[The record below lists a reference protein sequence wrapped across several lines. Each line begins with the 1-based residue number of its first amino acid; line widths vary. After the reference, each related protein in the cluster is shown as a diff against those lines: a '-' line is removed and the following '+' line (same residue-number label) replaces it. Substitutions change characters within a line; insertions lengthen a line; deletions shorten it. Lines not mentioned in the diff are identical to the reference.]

1 MAKRGENIYKR
12 KDGRWEGRF
21 IKGYDLSGKA
31 QYGYVYA
38 HSYADVKEKL
48 NQKRG
53 GSLLQCGNSER
64 IVYQDLITAWLNSLQ
79 INIKESTYA
88 RYYHLAHSHII
99 PRLGKYK
106 VDRIT
111 NRTIEEYIAF
121 LMQNGRID
129 GSGGLSQKT
138 VSDIFLLIKRSMEY
152 ALQSGYRTSCNLT
165 KMSIKI
171 PKKESRVL
179 SQPEQEKLL
188 CHLTADTDRT
198 KLGIL
203 ICLYTGI
210 RIGEL
215 CALKW
220 EHFNFEIGILMI
232 RQTMLRIQ
240 DINSN
245 SKNKTKLIITQPKS
259 TCSVRDIPI
268 PNFLLFY
275 IKQFVGSSSDFILTG
290 ANDKFIEPRT
300 MQNRFHTCTKTCG
313 IRQANFHSLRHTF
326 ATRCVEIGFET
337 KSLSEILGH
346 ANVNITLNRYVHS
359 SLDLKRNN
367 MAKLDALVYS
377 SPSI

>member
-1 MAKRGENIYKR
+1 M
-12 KDGRWEGRF
+12 
-21 IKGYDLSGKA
+21 
-31 QYGYVYA
+31 YA

-53 GSLLQCGNSER
+53 GRLLQCGNSER

-88 RYYHLAHSHII
+88 RSYHLAHSPII

-188 CHLTADTDRT
+188 Y
-198 KLGIL
+198 
-203 ICLYTGI
+203 YT
-210 RIGEL
+210 R
-215 CALKW
+215 
-220 EHFNFEIGILMI
+220 N
-232 RQTMLRIQ
+232 LRSI
-240 DINSN
+240 
-245 SKNKTKLIITQPKS
+245 
-259 TCSVRDIPI
+259 
-268 PNFLLFY
+268 
-275 IKQFVGSSSDFILTG
+275 FV
-290 ANDKFIEPRT
+290 
-300 MQNRFHTCTKTCG
+300 Q
-313 IRQANFHSLRHTF
+313 
-326 ATRCVEIGFET
+326 
-337 KSLSEILGH
+337 
-346 ANVNITLNRYVHS
+346 
-359 SLDLKRNN
+359 
-367 MAKLDALVYS
+367 
-377 SPSI
+377 